1 MVSTIPMSKLVA
13 MPKERSLLR
22 ATSTFSLT
30 GTVASGVTIGGVLVL
45 LVVWAL
51 LLLSV
56 FCSLRGRTN
65 WRRRRRRTRRRARRI
80 RFRCCEL
87 FSHGKVSLMLLRDV
101 QSNRFGDN
109 GQPILKP
116 VT

>member
-80 RFRCCEL
+80 SFRYCEL
-87 FSHGKVSLMLLRDV
+87 FSHGKVRLMLLSGR
-101 QSNRFGDN
+101 SNRLGDN